1 MNTTARVSSDRPANL
16 SPNSGDS
23 RPFDITRLTGAPFH
37 LDEAGVVWVEETL
50 HGMRTEDK
58 LRQLFCLVAYSD
70 DQSALE
76 RIAGDIRPGGIMCR
90 PMPLAACRRVVDILQ
105 SCSAIPLLIA
115 ANLEAG
121 GSGALTDGTQ
131 LGRPMQLAAA
141 PRGRAEWARR
151 LGAVCRRHQL
161 GVRAGRGH

>member
-58 LRQLFCLVAYSD
+58 LRQLFCLVTYSD

-90 PMPLAACRRVVDILQ
+90 PMPLAACRRVVD
-105 SCSAIPLLIA
+105 SCNP
-115 ANLEAG
+115 
-121 GSGALTDGTQ
+121 
-131 LGRPMQLAAA
+131 
-141 PRGRAEWARR
+141 ARR
-151 LGAVCRRHQL
+151 SRY
-161 GVRAGRGH
+161 